1 MRVIMICMIVRIMK
15 VVVKVGNNWIN
26 WIFLIMINNELVMVQ
41 IEVRDEFNLVF
52 FLFLK
57 IV

>member
-15 VVVKVGNNWIN
+15 VVVKVGKNWIN
-26 WIFLIMINNELVMVQ
+26 WIFLIMINNEVMVQ
-41 IEVRDEFNLVF
+41 IEVRDEFNFIF

>member
-15 VVVKVGNNWIN
+15 VVVKVGKNWIN

-41 IEVRDEFNLVF
+41 IEVRDEFNLIF

>member
-15 VVVKVGNNWIN
+15 VVVRVGKNWIN

-41 IEVRDEFNLVF
+41 IEVRDEFNLIF

>member
-15 VVVKVGNNWIN
+15 VVVKVGKNWIN

-41 IEVRDEFNLVF
+41 IEVRDEFNFIF

>member
-15 VVVKVGNNWIN
+15 VVVRVGNNWIN

-41 IEVRDEFNLVF
+41 IEVRDEFNLIF

>member
-15 VVVKVGNNWIN
+15 VVVRVGNNWIN

>member
-15 VVVKVGNNWIN
+15 VVVRVGKNWIN